1 MNILIADSG
10 SSKTDWRYISRDSE
24 INELRTTGL
33 NPGFLSTDEIFSVL
47 KGVKQE
53 LEIERVDEVHFYTA
67 GTSNQLKKEILNK
80 ELTKVFNTDIN
91 LYSDLLGTCR
101 ALFGKNDGI
110 GCILGTGSN
119 AGYYDGN
126 KIVAAAPSLGWILGD
141 EGSGSHIGKMI
152 LGDYFFEHMPNS
164 IYRLL
169 QEELKFDRKQL
180 LEIISSGKNPQK
192 HISYVTEIA
201 GRTRNEYIYKVVAE
215 SFGKFFDKQLAYVIQ
230 AKELPIGFTGSVAY
244 EFSEI
249 LRNTLELRGYL
260 PYRIIRNPINE
271 IVEYHCPQY
280 D

>member
-10 SSKTDWRYISRDSE
+10 SSKTDWRYITGHSE

-33 NPGFLSTDEIFSVL
+33 NPGFLSPDEILSVL

-53 LEIERVDEVHFYTA
+53 LEIEHVDEVHFYTA
-67 GTSNQLKKEILNK
+67 GTSNETKKEILNK
-80 ELTKVFNTDIN
+80 ELVKVFGTNIN

-126 KIVAAAPSLGWILGD
+126 KIVTAAPSLGWILGD
-141 EGSGSHIGKMI
+141 EGSGSDIGKMI
-152 LGDYFFEHMPNS
+152 LGHYFYENMPNNV
-164 IYRLL
+164 YRLL
-169 QEELKFDRKQL
+169 EEELKFDRKQL
-180 LEIISSGKNPQK
+180 LHIISTGKNPQK

-201 GRTRNEYIYKVVAE
+201 GRIRNEYIEKTVAE
-215 SFGKFFDKQLAYVIQ
+215 SFGKFFDKQLAYVTQ
-230 AKELPIGFTGSVAY
+230 AKELPIGFTGSIAF

-271 IVEYHCPQY
+271 IVEYHCPEY